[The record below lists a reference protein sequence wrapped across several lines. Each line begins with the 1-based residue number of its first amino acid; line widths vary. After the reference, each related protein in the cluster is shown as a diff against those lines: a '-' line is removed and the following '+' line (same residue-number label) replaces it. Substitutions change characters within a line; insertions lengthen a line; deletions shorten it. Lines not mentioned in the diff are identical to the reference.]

1 MVYTKYG
8 VDTSP
13 LPFFKK
19 SKLNVSLNQQSEIL
33 YRIVLVCLTIL
44 WGWRL
49 ILVIIRVIREL

>member
-13 LPFFKK
+13 LPFLKK